1 MGGLGKL
8 IGASRLANRLAWA
21 MGEGL
26 QGKGE
31 GYTVSPCKPTLGEH
45 KTSTDNQ

>member
-1 MGGLGKL
+1 
-8 IGASRLANRLAWA
+8 

-31 GYTVSPCKPTLGEH
+31 GYTVYPCKPTLGEQQ
-45 KTSTDNQ
+45 NPYR

>member
-1 MGGLGKL
+1 VT
-8 IGASRLANRLAWA
+8 WA

-31 GYTVSPCKPTLGEH
+31 GYTVSPSKPKLGEH

>member
-1 MGGLGKL
+1 
-8 IGASRLANRLAWA
+8 

-31 GYTVSPCKPTLGEH
+31 GYTVYACKPTLGEH

>member
-1 MGGLGKL
+1 
-8 IGASRLANRLAWA
+8 

-31 GYTVSPCKPTLGEH
+31 GYTVYPKQAHVGRAQ
-45 KTSTDNQ
+45 NQYR